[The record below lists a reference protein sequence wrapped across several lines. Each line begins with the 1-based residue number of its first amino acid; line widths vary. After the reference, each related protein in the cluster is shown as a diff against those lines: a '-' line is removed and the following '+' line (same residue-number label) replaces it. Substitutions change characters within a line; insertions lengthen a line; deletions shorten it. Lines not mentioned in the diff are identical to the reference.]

1 MQYRM
6 KMFSHIVHLAV
17 LFLAPVLTACAK
29 SGDPVGP
36 DAPSIP
42 TDVEY
47 YNFSPKVATSDIYS
61 VTAGGQD
68 IKVFPTDEPHVAW
81 IGAADGVSVK
91 FEVKLKNG
99 VIKKAD
105 VRPLGK
111 KYDYSIDGG
120 KLTIELK
127 RYDRVS
133 VEINGDIENPLFIFV
148 NPIDS
153 ERPSKD
159 DPGVRYF
166 EAGKIYD
173 AGDIRL
179 SDACRE
185 VYLEPG
191 TYVKG
196 NILGLNVSGVRI
208 HGGGLLSS
216 VRNKGSY
223 TEFYQTFGVAL
234 YGCENA
240 RVDDIT
246 SVFAGAGWSSL
257 FTNCHNSVITNFKAL
272 GLSDPDSKSER
283 TVNNDSMDIIGGRNI
298 RVSKCFLRGHDDAYC
313 IKSQKFKLKGAVD
326 GVWFEDCIGW
336 NVGAGNTFE
345 IGYECQIDIRNV
357 HYKDIY
363 AIHSG
368 TSGTD
373 MRRAAL
379 SIHNGAAGTVS
390 DVTYEN
396 AYIEDAQEFAIWL
409 ACLSH
414 NYNIGFE
421 DDGVTPLKYSPG
433 IIRNVTYRNVYVL
446 GARPGKGSCV
456 IRGYDGEHGISG
468 VTFENFDNLGKK
480 ISSLDD
486 PIWAEKSFCSEVSF
500 K

>member
-1 MQYRM
+1 M
-6 KMFSHIVHLAV
+6 KMFNHIA
-17 LFLAPVLTACAK
+17 LFALYFLLPMLDACAK
-29 SGDPVGP
+29 P
-36 DAPSIP
+36 DSPAGQGGGSAADI
-42 TDVEY
+42 EY
-47 YNFSPKVATSDIYS
+47 YGFSPRVADSEIYS
-61 VTAGGQD
+61 VKANGQE
-68 IKVFPTDEPHVAW
+68 IKVFPTDEPHIAW
-81 IGAADGVSVK
+81 VGAADGVSVK
-91 FEVKLKNG
+91 FEVRLKNG

-111 KYDYSIDGG
+111 KYDFSIAGG
-120 KLTIELK
+120 KFAFELK
-127 RYDRVS
+127 QYDRVS

-148 NPIDS
+148 NPIDA
-153 ERPSKD
+153 EKPSKN
-159 DPGVRYF
+159 DPSVRYF

-179 SDACRE
+179 SADCRE

-196 NILGLNVSGVRI
+196 NILGVNVPGVRI

-223 TEFYQTFGVAL
+223 DEFYQTFGVAL
-234 YGCENA
+234 YGCEDA
-240 RVDDIT
+240 RLDDIT

-257 FTNCHNSVITNFKAL
+257 FANCHNSVITNYKAL
-272 GLSDPDSKSER
+272 GLSNPDSKSER
-283 TVNNDSMDIIGGRNI
+283 TVNNDSMDIIGGKNV

-345 IGYECQIDIRNV
+345 IGYECQIDIKNV

-421 DDGVTPLKYSPG
+421 DDGTTPLKYSPG
-433 IIRNVTYRNVYVL
+433 RIRNVSYRNIHVMNV
-446 GARPGKGSCV
+446 RSGKGGCV
-456 IRGYDGEHGISG
+456 IRGYDKEHNVSGIS
-468 VTFENFDNLGKK
+468 FENFDYLGKK
-480 ISSLDD
+480 VTSIED
-486 PIWAEKSFCSEVSF
+486 PVWKEKKNYDKVSF